1 MGGFL
6 GILLIGVFA
15 DPRVNG
21 ISAGL
26 KQFLIETLGAVI
38 IAVYSIIVTF
48 VIFKVVDM
56 TKSIKVS
63 EEIQRKGLDQEFFG
77 EKYETKND

>member
-21 ISAGL
+21 ISAGIH
-26 KQFLIETLGAVI
+26 QFLIQTLGAVI
-38 IAVYSIIVTF
+38 IGVYSILVTYL
-48 VIFKVVDM
+48 IFKVVDM

-63 EEIQRKGLDQEFFG
+63 EEIQRTGLDHEFFR
-77 EKYETKND
+77 ESYETKID